1 MDGDCSALDAKL
13 PDIELKNVSFSY
25 PSGTQAVKDVSMSV
39 SAGQTIAIV
48 GHSGSGKSTLL
59 NLLLRFYNVSDG
71 AIYINGLN
79 IQKYRL
85 EYLQSKIAVVFQ
97 DSFLFYG
104 TIEENIRMAKP
115 EASSEEVIAA
125 AKVAH
130 AHDFIVRLKDGYQTM
145 VGERGTTL
153 SGGERQRIAI
163 ARAIL
168 KDAPILLLDEATSS
182 VDANSE
188 ALIQTALTKLMVDR
202 TTIVV
207 AHRLSTIQ
215 NADRIFVLEDGAL
228 VESGTHRELL
238 EQDGIYRALVTAQ
251 EDISR

>member
-1 MDGDCSALDAKL
+1 
-13 PDIELKNVSFSY
+13 
-25 PSGTQAVKDVSMSV
+25 
-39 SAGQTIAIV
+39 
-48 GHSGSGKSTLL
+48 
-59 NLLLRFYNVSDG
+59 
-71 AIYINGLN
+71 
-79 IQKYRL
+79 
-85 EYLQSKIAVVFQ
+85 
-97 DSFLFYG
+97 
-104 TIEENIRMAKP
+104 MAKP